1 MTIIHSEFLPPH
13 LYYAFPTTWLFTII
27 ILISA
32 TAAVSYMGAVVIYRL
47 YFHPLSH
54 IPGPRLA
61 AATHLY
67 NFYYNGICSGRLYLQ
82 IEKLHRI
89 YGPVIR
95 ISPAEIH
102 LSDPENYDRIYRDGN
117 GYAKPHSFYNTFLR
131 GSLKVFTKPQ
141 LGTCQAKHANA
152 APPLFSPRHAP
163 ELESIIQAKAGTLER
178 RIRTR
183 LRNVG
188 KINLHYAFRA
198 MSVDI
203 VTQYASDGKGYGF
216 LGREDF
222 GKEYFVLARQ
232 VARFVWAFQ
241 QFPTLMG
248 LLVRVVP
255 VRGVRELTRLL
266 EQSGMRKGCFNPTL
280 LEVDA
285 VGGQDNEEG
294 RSAIGYSKADVYDAL
309 AIVSHMAGNP
319 LTITAYNTVVNK
331 EVYRML
337 KTELT
342 TAFPDPK
349 SEPTF
354 AELEKLPFLTAV
366 IKEGFRLSYGM
377 LGRLPRV
384 VPEPGA
390 EFNGYRVPAGT
401 SLHMSSWVMHRN
413 EELFPEP
420 DEFDPSRWLGTRASS
435 KNLEQ
440 YLVMFSKG
448 SGQCMGL
455 PLAYCEMYI
464 ALARLFRHFNDL
476 TIEPRGQEDPGYDDF
491 FTPYHRPGK
500 EIFCF
505 AGSGCDQL

>member
-1 MTIIHSEFLPPH
+1 MTIIHSEFLLPH

-27 ILISA
+27 LISA
-32 TAAVSYMGAVVIYRL
+32 AAAVSYMGAVAIYRIYL
-47 YFHPLSH
+47 HPLSH

-67 NFYYNGICSGRLYLQ
+67 VFYYNGISGGKLYLQ
-82 IEKLHRI
+82 IEKLHRL

-117 GYAKPHSFYNTFLR
+117 RYAKPHSFYNTFLR
-131 GSLKVFTKPQ
+131 GSLNVFTSPE
-141 LGTCQAKHANA
+141 LGICQAKQADA
-152 APPLFSPRHAP
+152 APPPFSPKHVP
-163 ELESIIQAKAGTLER
+163 ELESIIQAKTGVLER

-183 LRNVG
+183 LLTVG

-203 VTQYASDGKGYGF
+203 ITEYASDGKGYGF

-222 GKEYFVLARQ
+222 GKEHFLLARQ

-241 QFPTLMG
+241 HFPALMG

-266 EQSGMRKGCFNPTL
+266 EQSGMRKSCFNPTL
-280 LEVDA
+280 LEADA
-285 VGGQDNEEG
+285 VSDQDNDEG
-294 RSAIGYSKADVYDAL
+294 RPAVGYSKPDAYDAL
-309 AIVSHMAGNP
+309 AVVSHTAGNP
-319 LTITAYNTVVNK
+319 LTITAYNTAVNK
-331 EVYRML
+331 EIYRML
-337 KTELT
+337 KAELT

-366 IKEGFRLSYGM
+366 IKEGFRLSYGI

-390 EFNGYRVPAGT
+390 EFNGYKVPAGT
-401 SLHMSSWVMHRN
+401 LVSMSSWVMHRN

-420 DEFDPSRWLGTRASS
+420 DKFDPSRWLGTRASS
-435 KNLEQ
+435 RKLEQ
-440 YLVMFSKG
+440 YLVTFSKG

-476 TIEPRGQEDPGYDDF
+476 TMELKGQEDLAYDDF
-491 FTPYHRPGK
+491 FAPYHRPGK
-500 EIFCF
+500 EMFCF
-505 AGSGCDQL
+505 AGSGSNQL